1 MSGRKKLR
9 TKDPRVVL
17 QVTADNVNQLMPAVD
32 QLAGDVNQLR
42 TGIETLYYYA
52 HIAAFWPWPLNM
64 IVWWWTDRKKKK
76 AYEKAVAAMQAEFI
90 RRQQE
95 VEAETQAPPEE
106 ESNIVT
112 MDRTIVGPDGRPT

>member
-1 MSGRKKLR
+1 MGKKIR

-17 QVTADNVNQLMPAVD
+17 KVTTDNVNRLMPAVD

-42 TGIETLYYYA
+42 TGIEHLYDYA

-76 AYEKAVAAMQAEFI
+76 AYEQAVAALQAEFI
-90 RRQQE
+90 RQQE
-95 VEAETQAPPEE
+95 AAAAEDNDTDTPDTALVVP
-106 ESNIVT
+106 
-112 MDRTIVGPDGRPT
+112 DKTIVGPDGQPA